1 MLMLKAI
8 IFDFDGVIADTEPIH
23 LKMFQKVLSE
33 EGITLTEA
41 DYHQKYLALDDKGCF
56 SAVLSD
62 NGREVGK
69 QLVEDMIRRKSV
81 YFDEYVKNKIIIFPG
96 VVDFVRKVAKNRFL
110 AIASGALRHEIE
122 FGLEAAGIRQ
132 EFQAIVSAED
142 VENSKPAP
150 EPFLKAL
157 EELNSSLVSS
167 SQIQPSECLVI
178 EDSLHGITSAHTA
191 GMKCLAVTNS
201 YSVDELSEADWVTD
215 SLEDYESFQ
224 KIFGV
229 NCEDGFTS

>member
-1 MLMLKAI
+1 MLKAI

-23 LKMFQKVLSE
+23 LKMFQKVLDE
-33 EGITLTEA
+33 EGITLTEEE
-41 DYHQKYLALDDKGCF
+41 YHQKYLALDDKGCF

-62 NGREVGK
+62 NGREVDK
-69 QLVEDMIRRKSV
+69 KLVEDMIRRKSV
-81 YFDEYVKNKIIIFPG
+81 YFDEYVKDNIIIFPG
-96 VVDFVRKVAKNRFL
+96 VVNFVRKVAKEHLL

-142 VENSKPAP
+142 VEKGKPEP

-157 EELNSSLVSS
+157 QELNNIHSSS

-178 EDSLHGITSAHTA
+178 EDSLHGIAAAHEA

-201 YSVDELSEADWVTD
+201 YSADELSEADWVTD
-215 SLEDYESFQ
+215 SLEDYEFRLP
-224 KIFGV
+224 K
-229 NCEDGFTS
+229 

>member
-1 MLMLKAI
+1 MLKAI

-23 LKMFQKVLSE
+23 LKMFQRVLAE
-33 EGITLTEA
+33 EEITLTAEE
-41 DYHQKYLALDDKGCF
+41 YHQKYLALDDKGCF
-56 SAVLSD
+56 SAVLND
-62 NGREVGK
+62 NGREVNK
-69 QLVEDMIRRKSV
+69 NLVEDMIRRKSV
-81 YFDEYVKNKIIIFPG
+81 YFDEYVKDNIIIFPG
-96 VVDFVRKVAKNRFL
+96 VVDFVRKVAEKHL
-110 AIASGALRHEIE
+110 LVIASGALRHEVE

-142 VENSKPAP
+142 VEKSKPNP

-157 EELNSSLVSS
+157 QELNNIRDSS

-178 EDSLHGITSAHTA
+178 EDSLHGVAAAHEA

-201 YSVDELSEADWVTD
+201 YSPDELSEADWVTD